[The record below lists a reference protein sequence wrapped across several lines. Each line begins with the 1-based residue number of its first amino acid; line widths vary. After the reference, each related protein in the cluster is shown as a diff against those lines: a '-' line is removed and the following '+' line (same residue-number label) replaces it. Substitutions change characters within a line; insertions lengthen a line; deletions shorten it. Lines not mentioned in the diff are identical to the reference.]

1 MGRGQTVSKHQRLI
15 LIGGAVLLLAALGI
29 YILLSRTSTTSF
41 TVQQSLAQFTEN
53 GVKVDIAVEKD
64 QAGKF
69 WLASTFTPTQPRFHL
84 YSTDL
89 PRQGLGGVG
98 RPTLLEVIASTG
110 LRPIGSLQANQPV
123 IDLYF
128 EMLEQ
133 SYPVYPDGPVTMRL
147 PIEKPDRPTT
157 PIELAINYM
166 ACSDTTCLP
175 PVENK
180 HISATLRNQ

>member
-1 MGRGQTVSKHQRLI
+1 MMRHRRFFLI
-15 LIGGAVLLLAALGI
+15 SGIVLLLTALGV
-29 YILLSRTSTTSF
+29 YALASRTSATSF
-41 TVQQSLAQFTEN
+41 TVQQPLAQFTEN

-64 QAGKF
+64 QTGKF

-89 PRQGLGGVG
+89 PREGIGGVG

-110 LRPIGSLQANQPV
+110 LHPIGSLQANQPV

-128 EMLEQ
+128 DILQ
-133 SYPVYPDGPVTMRL
+133 RSYPVYPDGPVTLRL
-147 PIEKPDRPTT
+147 PIAEPDRSVT
-157 PIELAINYM
+157 PIELSITYM